1 MSIKGIDVSYWQG
14 KIDWAKVKA
23 AGIRFA
29 VIREGYRK
37 TIDEKFIENVRGA
50 TAQGLTVMVYHFIY
64 TDGASIKENAQS
76 TVNNIRKAGLVPA
89 STMIFADLEYD
100 TWTKNGETCT
110 KERCSQYTKQYLEE
124 LKALGCQKLGIYANI
139 DYWRNYYTDELKQ
152 KYPLWLADYAGNP
165 DFTCIMQQ
173 YTSSGAV
180 AGISGNVDMNWL
192 FNESY
197 LTGDN
202 KGDDIVGVTANDV
215 LDVMRSWIGYSEAN
229 GKYKS
234 IIDLYNSHKPL
245 ARGYAV
251 QYDDEWCDTTVS
263 AAAIKAGAVDLIGT
277 ECGVEKHV
285 DIFKQ
290 KGIWQEDGTV
300 TPEPGW
306 IIVYNWDDG
315 TQPNDGYSD
324 HIGYVESVSG
334 RTITAIEGNKGEAVA
349 RRTLTVGN
357 GNIRGYAMP
366 RYAGQGTAQV
376 TPPSTNTGSS
386 GSAPSKAVLW
396 KGTVTADS
404 LNVRTWAGTENGLCS
419 FSPIKSGATVDV
431 CDSVKAADGSTWYYI
446 KYNGKYGFVHSAYV
460 QRQSSGSTGSGSAGS
475 DGSSGGALSKN
486 LQWKGTVTADSLN
499 VRTWAGTENVL
510 CSFSP
515 LKNGAVV
522 DVCDSIKAN
531 DGSTWYY
538 IKYGGKYG
546 FVHSDY
552 VQKQTGSSSSSG
564 GGLSKTVQWTGTVTA
579 SALNVRTWAGTENKE
594 CSFSPLPN
602 GAKVGVCSS
611 LKANDGSTWYYIKYN
626 GKYGFVHSDYV
637 SR

>member
-14 KIDWAKVKA
+14 TIDWAKVKA

-37 TIDEKFIENVRGA
+37 TIDEKFIENVKGA

-76 TVNNIRKAGLVPA
+76 TVNNIKKAGLVPT
-89 STMIFADLEYD
+89 STMIFSDLEYD

-139 DYWRNYYTDELKQ
+139 DYWKNYYSDELKQ
-152 KYPLWLADYAGNP
+152 KYPLWLADYSGNP

-173 YTSSGAV
+173 YSSSGAV
-180 AGISGNVDMNWL
+180 AGISGNVDMNYL

-229 GKYKS
+229 GKYKY

-306 IIVYNWDDG
+306 IIVYNWDDD

-324 HIGYVESVSG
+324 HIGYVEEVVDG
-334 RTITAIEGNKGEAVA
+334 VITALEGNKGEAVA
-349 RRTLTVGN
+349 RRRLAVGD

-366 RYAGQGTAQV
+366 RYAGVGV
-376 TPPSTNTGSS
+376 PSTPTESTGTGAPSKTVLWKGTVTADSLNVRTWAGTNNGLCSFSPLKSGATVDVCDSVTASDGSTWYYICYNGKYGFVHSAYVQRSGGGTGGSGSAGSDGSS
-386 GSAPSKAVLW
+386 GGALSKNPQW

-419 FSPIKSGATVDV
+419 FSP
-431 CDSVKAADGSTWYYI
+431 
-446 KYNGKYGFVHSAYV
+446 
-460 QRQSSGSTGSGSAGS
+460 
-475 DGSSGGALSKN
+475 
-486 LQWKGTVTADSLN
+486 
-499 VRTWAGTENVL
+499 
-510 CSFSP
+510 
-515 LKNGAVV
+515 LKNGSVV

-538 IKYGGKYG
+538 IKYAGKYG
-546 FVHSDY
+546 FVHSSY
-552 VQKQTGSSSSSG
+552 VKKQSGSSSSSS

-594 CSFSPLPN
+594 CSFSPLPH

>member
-1 MSIKGIDVSYWQG
+1 MSIRGIDVSYWQG
-14 KIDWAKVKA
+14 TIDWAKVKA

-37 TIDEKFIENVRGA
+37 TIDEKFIENVKGA

-64 TDGASIKENAQS
+64 TDGASIKENAES
-76 TVNNIRKAGLVPA
+76 TVNNLKKAGLVPA

-152 KYPLWLADYAGNP
+152 AYPLWLADYAGNP

-173 YTSSGAV
+173 YSSSGAV

-192 FNESY
+192 FNQSY
-197 LTGDN
+197 LSGNATVEVD
-202 KGDDIVGVTANDV
+202 GVTANDV
-215 LDVMRSWIGYSEAN
+215 LDVMRSWLGFSEAN
-229 GKYKS
+229 GKFKQ

-245 ARGYAV
+245 ARGYKV
-251 QYDDEWCDTTVS
+251 KYSDEWCDTCVS

-277 ECGVEKHV
+277 ECGCEEHV
-285 DIFKQ
+285 KIFK
-290 KGIWQEDGTV
+290 KLGIWNEDGTV

-306 IIVYNWDDG
+306 IIVYNWDDS

-324 HIGYVESVSG
+324 HIGYVEEVVDG
-334 RTITAIEGNKGEAVA
+334 VITAIEGNKGEAVA
-349 RRTLTVGN
+349 RRRLAVGD

-366 RYAGQGTAQV
+366 RYAGVGV
-376 TPPSTNTGSS
+376 PSTPTESTGT
-386 GSAPSKAVLW
+386 GAPSKTVLW
-396 KGTVTADS
+396 KGTVTVDS
-404 LNVRTWAGTENGLCS
+404 LNVRTWAGTNNGLCS
-419 FSPIKSGATVDV
+419 FSPLKSGATVDV
-431 CDSVKAADGSTWYYI
+431 CDSVTASDGSTWYYI
-446 KYNGKYGFVHSAYV
+446 KYNGKYGFVHSDYV
-460 QRQSSGSTGSGSAGS
+460 QRSGGGTAGSGSADSGS
-475 DGSSGGALSKN
+475 SSGGALSKSS
-486 LQWKGTVTADSLN
+486 QWKGVVTADSLN
-499 VRTWAGTENVL
+499 VRTWAGTENGL

-531 DGSTWYY
+531 DGDTWYY
-538 IKYGGKYG
+538 IKYNGKYG
-546 FVHSDY
+546 FVHSSY
-552 VQKQTGSSSSSG
+552 VKKQSGSSSSSSG
-564 GGLSKTVQWTGTVTA
+564 GLSKTVKWTGTVTA

-594 CSFSPLPN
+594 CSFSPLPH

-637 SR
+637 S

>member
-23 AGIRFA
+23 AGIKFA

-37 TIDEKFIENVRGA
+37 TIDEKFIENVKGA

-64 TDGASIKENAQS
+64 TDKASIKENAQS
-76 TVNNIRKAGLVPA
+76 TVNNIKAAGLVPA

-139 DYWRNYYTDELKQ
+139 DYWKNYYTDELKQ

-180 AGISGNVDMNWL
+180 AGIAGNVDMNWL
-192 FNESY
+192 FNQSY
-197 LTGDN
+197 LSGNATVEVD
-202 KGDDIVGVTANDV
+202 GVTANDV
-215 LDVMRSWIGYSEAN
+215 LDVMRSWLGFSEAN
-229 GKYKS
+229 GKFKQ

-245 ARGYAV
+245 ARGYKV
-251 QYDDEWCDTTVS
+251 KYSDEWCDTCVS

-277 ECGVEKHV
+277 ECGCEEHV
-285 DIFKQ
+285 KIFK
-290 KGIWQEDGTV
+290 KLGIWNEDGTV

-306 IIVYNWDDG
+306 IIVYNWDDD

-324 HIGYVESVSG
+324 HIGYVEEVVDG
-334 RTITAIEGNKGEAVA
+334 VITALEGNKGEAVA
-349 RRTLTVGN
+349 RRRLAVGD

-366 RYAGQGTAQV
+366 RYAGVGV
-376 TPPSTNTGSS
+376 PSTPTESTGTGAPSKTVLWKGTVTADSLNVRTWAGTNNGLCSFSPLKSGATVDVCDSVTASDGSTWYYICYNGKYGFVHSAYVQRSGGGTGGS
-386 GSAPSKAVLW
+386 GSAGSDSSSGGALSKNPQW

-419 FSPIKSGATVDV
+419 FSPLKNGSVVDV
-431 CDSVKAADGSTWYYI
+431 CDSIKANDGDTWYYI
-446 KYNGKYGFVHSAYV
+446 KYNGKYGFVHSEYV
-460 QRQSSGSTGSGSAGS
+460 KKQS
-475 DGSSGGALSKN
+475 
-486 LQWKGTVTADSLN
+486 
-499 VRTWAGTENVL
+499 
-510 CSFSP
+510 
-515 LKNGAVV
+515 
-522 DVCDSIKAN
+522 
-531 DGSTWYY
+531 
-538 IKYGGKYG
+538 
-546 FVHSDY
+546 
-552 VQKQTGSSSSSG
+552 GSSSSSS

-579 SALNVRTWAGTENKE
+579 SALNVRTWAGTENSE
-594 CSFSPLPN
+594 CSFSPLPH
-602 GAKVGVCSS
+602 GASVGVCDS
-611 LKANDGSTWYYIKYN
+611 LKANDGDTWYYIKYN

-637 SR
+637 S

>member
-23 AGIRFA
+23 AGIKFA

-89 STMIFADLEYD
+89 STMIFSDLEYD
-100 TWTKNGETCT
+100 TWTKNGEACT

-139 DYWRNYYTDELKQ
+139 DYWKNYYTDELKQ
-152 KYPLWLADYAGNP
+152 KYPLWLADYSGNP

-173 YTSSGAV
+173 YSSSGVV
-180 AGISGNVDMNWL
+180 AGISGNVDMNYL

-306 IIVYNWDDG
+306 IIVYNWDDS

-334 RTITAIEGNKGEAVA
+334 RTITAIEGNKGEAVG

-404 LNVRTWAGTENGLCS
+404 LNVRTWAGTENSLCS
-419 FSPIKSGATVDV
+419 FSPLKNGTTVDV
-431 CDSVKAADGSTWYYI
+431 CDSVKASDGSTWYYI
-446 KYNGKYGFVHSAYV
+446 CHGGKYGFVHSDYV
-460 QRQSSGSTGSGSAGS
+460 QRQSGGSAGSGSADS
-475 DGSSGGALSKN
+475 DGSAGSALSKN
-486 LQWKGTVTADSLN
+486 SQWKGVVTADSLN
-499 VRTWAGTENVL
+499 VRTWAGTENRL

-538 IKYGGKYG
+538 IKYAGKYG

-552 VQKQTGSSSSSG
+552 VQKQAGSSSSSG

-579 SALNVRTWAGTENKE
+579 SALNVRTWAGTENSE
-594 CSFSPLPN
+594 CSFSPLPH
-602 GAKVGVCSS
+602 GASVGVCDS
-611 LKANDGSTWYYIKYN
+611 LKANDGDTWYYIKYN

-637 SR
+637 S

>member
-23 AGIRFA
+23 AGIKFA

-37 TIDEKFIENVRGA
+37 TIDEKFIENVKGA

-64 TDGASIKENAQS
+64 TDGASIKENAES

-89 STMIFADLEYD
+89 STMIFSDLEYD
-100 TWTKNGETCT
+100 TWTKNGEACT

-139 DYWRNYYTDELKQ
+139 DYWKNYYTDELKQ
-152 KYPLWLADYAGNP
+152 KYPLWLADYSGNP

-192 FNESY
+192 FNQSY
-197 LTGDN
+197 LSGNATVEVD
-202 KGDDIVGVTANDV
+202 GVTANDV
-215 LDVMRSWIGYSEAN
+215 LDVMRSWLGFSEAN
-229 GKYKS
+229 GKFKQ

-306 IIVYNWDDG
+306 IIVYNWDDN

-334 RTITAIEGNKGEAVA
+334 NTITAIEGNKGEAVA

-386 GSAPSKAVLW
+386 GSAPSKSVLWKGTVTADSLNVRTWAGTENSLCSFSPLKSGTTVDVCDSVKSSDGSTWYYICYGGKYGFVHSAYVQRSGGGTGGSGSAGSDSSSGGALSKNPQW

-419 FSPIKSGATVDV
+419 FSPLKNGSVVDV
-431 CDSVKAADGSTWYYI
+431 CDSIKANDGDTWYYI
-446 KYNGKYGFVHSAYV
+446 KYNGKYGFVHSEYV
-460 QRQSSGSTGSGSAGS
+460 KKQS
-475 DGSSGGALSKN
+475 
-486 LQWKGTVTADSLN
+486 
-499 VRTWAGTENVL
+499 
-510 CSFSP
+510 
-515 LKNGAVV
+515 
-522 DVCDSIKAN
+522 
-531 DGSTWYY
+531 
-538 IKYGGKYG
+538 
-546 FVHSDY
+546 
-552 VQKQTGSSSSSG
+552 GSSSSSS

-579 SALNVRTWAGTENKE
+579 SALNVRTWAGTENSE
-594 CSFSPLPN
+594 CSFSPLPH
-602 GAKVGVCSS
+602 GASVGVCDS
-611 LKANDGSTWYYIKYN
+611 LKANDGDTWYYIKYN

-637 SR
+637 S

>member
-14 KIDWAKVKA
+14 TIDWAKVKA
-23 AGIRFA
+23 AGVRFA

-37 TIDEKFIENVRGA
+37 TIDEKFIENVKGA

-64 TDGASIKENAQS
+64 TDGASIKENAES

-89 STMIFADLEYD
+89 STMIFSDLEYD
-100 TWTKNGETCT
+100 TWTKNGEVCT

-124 LKALGCQKLGIYANI
+124 LKALGCQRLGIYANI
-139 DYWRNYYTDELKQ
+139 DYWKNYYTDELKQ
-152 KYPLWLADYAGNP
+152 KYPLWLADYSGNP

-173 YTSSGAV
+173 YSSSGAV
-180 AGISGNVDMNWL
+180 AGISGNVDMNYL

-229 GKYKS
+229 GKFKS

-290 KGIWQEDGTV
+290 KGIWNEDGTV

-306 IIVYNWDDG
+306 IIVYNWDDN

-334 RTITAIEGNKGEAVA
+334 NTITAIEGNKGEAVA

-404 LNVRTWAGTENGLCS
+404 LNVRTWAGTNNGLCS
-419 FSPIKSGATVDV
+419 FSPLKSGATVDV
-431 CDSVKAADGSTWYYI
+431 CDSVTASDGSTWYYI
-446 KYNGKYGFVHSAYV
+446 CYNGKYGFVHSAYV
-460 QRQSSGSTGSGSAGS
+460 QRKSSGTSGSGSADS
-475 DGSSGGALSKN
+475 GSSSGSALSKSS
-486 LQWKGTVTADSLN
+486 QWKGVVTADSLN
-499 VRTWAGTENVL
+499 VRTWAGTENGL

-531 DGSTWYY
+531 DGDTWYY
-538 IKYGGKYG
+538 IKYNGKYG
-546 FVHSDY
+546 FVHSSY
-552 VQKQTGSSSSSG
+552 VKKQSGSSSSSSG
-564 GGLSKTVQWTGTVTA
+564 GLSKTVKWTGTVTA
-579 SALNVRTWAGTENKE
+579 SALNVRTWAGTENSE
-594 CSFSPLPN
+594 CSFSPLPH
-602 GAKVGVCSS
+602 GASVGVCDS
-611 LKANDGSTWYYIKYN
+611 LKANDGDTWYYIKYN

-637 SR
+637 S